1 MDGVVT
7 ENNMANELDQL
18 NLSQAGTL
26 PPELYAQQ
34 QQLNRQQQMAAMLMQ
49 QNQQPQGQMISG
61 RYVPTSFFQNLAPVA
76 NMLTGAYLAKQGD
89 TKAAELVKQLR
100 EGRNT
105 AEEKIIQQMTG
116 TPAQATE
123 MAGPYAG
130 NVPMPTAVQPAVA
143 PNLAGALRDIR
154 TNPYGAGKEYTPTIL
169 KQMMPEKPSSV
180 LEYEFAK
187 ENPGYMGYRTDISK
201 AGAPSM
207 TAITNVANYEPF
219 KNKIQGGMGEG
230 LVKQWET
237 LKNIPVEI
245 NNINKAI
252 ELAPQGFTGTFA
264 QQKTDIAK
272 LFNNNLGTKI
282 AVNKINNTEELGSRL
297 FVSTMENL
305 KKMDATPSQYQQKV
319 MQDAFGTITSDPT
332 SLPKILAVQKEILE
346 GKRISH
352 NLQVKQAETGPA
364 KMEFPYSIYIG
375 EQSTP
380 TGNQVGWSVK

>member
-1 MDGVVT
+1 
-7 ENNMANELDQL
+7 MANELDQL
-18 NLSQAGTL
+18 NLTQAGTL

-34 QQLNRQQQMAAMLMQ
+34 QALNRQQQLASMLMQ
-49 QNQQPQGQMISG
+49 QNTQPQGQMISG
-61 RYVPTSFFQNLAPVA
+61 RYVAPAWTQMLQPVA

-89 TKAAELVKQLR
+89 TKAADLAKQLR
-100 EGRNT
+100 EGKNI
-105 AEEKIIQQMTG
+105 AEEKIIQAMT
-116 TPAQATE
+116 PQEAKITE
-123 MAGPYAG
+123 LAGPAYKGQA
-130 NVPMPTAVQPAVA
+130 PVA
-143 PNLAGALRDIR
+143 YEPPKEPNWSEAARLIR
-154 TNPYGAGKEYTPTIL
+154 TNEFGAGKDLLPQVL
-169 KQMMPEKPSSV
+169 KNFAPEMPHSV
-180 LEYEFAK
+180 LEYKFAEK
-187 ENPGYMGYRTDISK
+187 NPEYMGYRTALNK

-252 ELAPQGFTGTFA
+252 ELAPQGFVGTFA

-282 AVNKINNTEELGSRL
+282 AVDKINNTEELGSRL

-346 GKRISH
+346 AKAASH

-375 EQSTP
+375 EQPTS
-380 TGNQVGWSVK
+380 TGNQGGWRVK